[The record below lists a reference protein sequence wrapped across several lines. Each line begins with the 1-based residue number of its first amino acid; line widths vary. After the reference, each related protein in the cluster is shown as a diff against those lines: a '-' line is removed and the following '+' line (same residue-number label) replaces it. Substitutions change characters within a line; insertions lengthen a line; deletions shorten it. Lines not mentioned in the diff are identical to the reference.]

1 MKKLL
6 LLLFGLILFSGCV
19 SQSEQES
26 TGSVPS
32 GELGLGVN
40 TDLPDLSSSAGVNVS
55 SSVPD
60 VSSESLGDAI

>member
-1 MKKLL
+1 MKKLV
-6 LLLFGLILFSGCV
+6 LLLFGIILFSGCV
-19 SQSEQES
+19 SQVEPDS

-32 GELGLGVN
+32 SDLGVGVN
-40 TDLPDLSSSAGVNVS
+40 MDLPDLSSEAGVNVS

>member
-1 MKKLL
+1 MKKLVF
-6 LLLFGLILFSGCV
+6 LFLGVLFLSGCV
-19 SQSEQES
+19 SQEEES

-32 GELGLGVN
+32 SELGVGVN